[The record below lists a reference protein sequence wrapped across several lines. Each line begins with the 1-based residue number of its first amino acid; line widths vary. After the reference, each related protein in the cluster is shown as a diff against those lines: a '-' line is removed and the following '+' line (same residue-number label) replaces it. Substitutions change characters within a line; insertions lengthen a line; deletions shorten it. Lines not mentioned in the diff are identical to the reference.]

1 MSQDN
6 FLCIGHRGASGHA
19 PENTLKAFELAIT
32 MGCPWI
38 ELDVYVVEGELLVIH
53 DDKLNRTTDGS
64 GFVEAQTLAYLR
76 SLNAGDGEKIPLLS
90 EVIELV
96 DHRCKINIELKGKGT
111 ANPVNELLS
120 KFISN
125 GWHEDE
131 FLISSFDHKELANS
145 ATGIKRGALFYKQTA
160 SMFDRAAAL
169 NAYAVNLSLKITN
182 AETVSQAHE
191 KGYKV
196 FVYTV
201 NSHDEMLALKQIGV
215 DGVFTNFP
223 DLFPAS

>member
-1 MSQDN
+1 MPQDK

-32 MGCPWI
+32 MGCSWI

-120 KFISN
+120 KFIAE

-131 FLISSFDHKELANS
+131 FLISSFDHKELANA
-145 ATGIKRGALFYKQTA
+145 ATGIKRGALFYKQSD
-160 SMFDRAAAL
+160 SMFDRAASL
-169 NAYAVNLSLKITN
+169 NAYAVNLSLKITDP
-182 AETVSQAHE
+182 ETVSQAHE

-223 DLFPAS
+223 DLFPAD